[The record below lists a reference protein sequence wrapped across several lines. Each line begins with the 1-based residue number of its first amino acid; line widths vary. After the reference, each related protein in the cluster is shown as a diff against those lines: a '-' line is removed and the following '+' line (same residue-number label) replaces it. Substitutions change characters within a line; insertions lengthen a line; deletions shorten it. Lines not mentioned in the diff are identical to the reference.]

1 MSRNQEAVKKSGLP
15 QALARRSLICNDLGA
30 ARLAV
35 PAFFHS
41 FRMTISIRSL
51 LLLACL
57 NLATACGPPPNPEP
71 AGNAS
76 APPRWEP
83 LLSGQ
88 DLSNWEVVG
97 GGKWTAGN
105 GELLAQRLPGDSRAG
120 WLVTRED
127 FGDFKLR
134 LKFKASGEHFNSGI
148 LIRDPGHAKF
158 SRPAFHG
165 YEIQIYNGDG
175 DAEPNTSG
183 AIYNLARSYFRK
195 VDHTQWT
202 EFEVHCSGDHIVS
215 YMNGEKLAEIHD
227 RRSYRGA
234 IGLQLH
240 GGRDD
245 TEMRWKDIEIM
256 RLPEAPRPFQLME
269 EEMEQAAGEF
279 VPLLKTDSF
288 GEAFDIYWEAGAKWS
303 LQDGLLRGE
312 HPEEISW
319 IFTKESYADFVL
331 AFDFRINHG
340 GNAGVCLRFPWPAG
354 GELDKGPAFLGYECQ
369 IMENDPLNPTGS
381 IYNLARAYWTGAWKR
396 PIHKREAWN
405 HYRIYAKGDHLVTQV
420 NRRKTAETHISR
432 SASGRIGFQVHEP
445 AQWVE
450 YRNIEIKVVQ

>member
-15 QALARRSLICNDLGA
+15 QALARRSLICKDLGA

-57 NLATACGPPPNPEP
+57 NLATACGPPPDPEP

-88 DLSNWEVVG
+88 DLSGWEVVG

-134 LKFKASGEHFNSGI
+134 LKFKASGEYFNSGI

-158 SRPAFHG
+158 SRPAFHR
-165 YEIQIYNGDG
+165 YEIQIYNGEG
-175 DAEPNTSG
+175 DAEPNPSG
-183 AIYNLARSYFRK
+183 AIYNLARPYFRK

-269 EEMEQAAGEF
+269 EEMEQAAVEF
-279 VPLLKTDSF
+279 VPLLRTDSF
-288 GEAFDIYWEAGAKWS
+288 GDAFDVYWDAGAKWS
-303 LQDGLLRGE
+303 LQDGLLRGD

-331 AFDFRINHG
+331 AFVFESTT
-340 GNAGVCLRFPWPAG
+340 GVTPVCACAFPGPPAASSTKARPSSATSAKSWSTIRSTRPDRFT
-354 GELDKGPAFLGYECQ
+354 
-369 IMENDPLNPTGS
+369 I
-381 IYNLARAYWTGAWKR
+381 
-396 PIHKREAWN
+396 
-405 HYRIYAKGDHLVTQV
+405 
-420 NRRKTAETHISR
+420 
-432 SASGRIGFQVHEP
+432 
-445 AQWVE
+445 
-450 YRNIEIKVVQ
+450 